1 MFALSISAA
10 VIGTVGLIL
19 VLTTMLSLM
28 GVKEMSKLT
37 IIQYGLPIGISL
49 LVVAGIL
56 QTSNIIDDKLS
67 E

>member
-1 MFALSISAA
+1 MFELSISAA
-10 VIGTVGLIL
+10 VIGTIGLII
-19 VLTTMLSLM
+19 VLSTMVSLM

-37 IIQYGLPIGISL
+37 IIQYGFPIGISL

-67 E
+67 K